1 MRVPRVSVDAFLAN
15 HAVFSI
21 SQGAITGQFSESKEL
36 HIPPETLAFY
46 PHPLRKAYTAGI
58 LASQMSAALAQ
69 VLPVSFPRISI

>member
-1 MRVPRVSVDAFLAN
+1 MRAPRVTVGELLAG

-21 SQGAITGQFSESKEL
+21 SQGAITCQFSEFKEL

-46 PHPLRKAYTAGI
+46 RHPLRKAYTAAI